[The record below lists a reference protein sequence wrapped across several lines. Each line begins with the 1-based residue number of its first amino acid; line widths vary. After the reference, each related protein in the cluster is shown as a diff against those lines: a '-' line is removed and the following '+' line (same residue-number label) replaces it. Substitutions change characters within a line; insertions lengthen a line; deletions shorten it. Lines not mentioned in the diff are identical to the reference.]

1 MLPPSST
8 GKNHGDSDGDGDGD
22 GDGNGDGDGIDDFH
36 LSLVCLHYLALL
48 LLELRHQGQP
58 QFYIKV
64 TFLTII
70 SVI

>member
-1 MLPPSST
+1 MISTNGYLKYSS
-8 GKNHGDSDGDGDGD
+8 
-22 GDGNGDGDGIDDFH
+22 DDDCD

-64 TFLTII
+64 DFGIQRFPL
-70 SVI
+70 SLSEYNFSNLS